1 MQTINVNTFTKIRDF
16 FNPNSPVFASRIS
29 LIICILLALGGI
41 TIGMLENSLA
51 VQTNGVIAAIDIL
64 NSFLFLNAVNQS
76 VKSPDFIFN
85 YGYGKYESISIL
97 AAAIMLSVVL
107 LYTIIEAVSNWGSV
121 GEQTG
126 NYYILLG
133 FSSLSFIGMFNM
145 YKLQKRLAKR
155 FNMSILDFDA
165 ENWKVDSIIEVGV
178 LFNLILGAVLNSL
191 GYYKTSVVIDSTTA
205 LLLLVF
211 AMKVPLK
218 GSRDALNQLLDRTL
232 PESIQFDIIAVV
244 AENLNNMCEY
254 KQVHTRRSGKDIFIE
269 IDIVMP
275 YDYTLNE
282 IMDLENQMKYLIKD
296 KYPTAIPRIYVTPCD
311 GDCVHG
317 GVSNCPIKLN
327 KPKV

>member
-1 MQTINVNTFTKIRDF
+1 MQTINVNTYTKIRDF

-51 VQTNGVIAAIDIL
+51 VQINGVIATIDIL

-76 VKSPDFIFN
+76 VKSPDFIYN

-133 FSSLSFIGMFNM
+133 FSSLSFIGMLNM

-205 LLLLVF
+205 LLLLAF

-269 IDIVMP
+269 IDITMP

-282 IMDLENQMKYLIKD
+282 IMYLENQMKNLIKD

-317 GVSNCPIKLN
+317 GVSNCPIKFN
-327 KPKV
+327 KLKV